1 MQNIVEFYF
10 FNLSSLK
17 LGIEI
22 CHEAIHPKM
31 IRTKVKMRI
40 VMEQLE
46 INGLRVG
53 SPGSSL

>member
-22 CHEAIHPKM
+22 CHEAIHSKM
-31 IRTKVKMRI
+31 IRAK
-40 VMEQLE
+40 
-46 INGLRVG
+46 
-53 SPGSSL
+53 